1 MIRSGTPAALPEPPP
16 LARAASDALQQ
27 RILQEIDAG
36 GGWIGF
42 DRYMTLAL
50 YASGLG
56 YYSGGAQKFG
66 AAGDFVTAPEL
77 SPLFGQTLAVPL
89 ARIMAQSAPHLIEV
103 GAGSGRLA
111 ADLLTE
117 LEATGALPETYGI
130 LDLSGELRERQ
141 AQLLNNAVPHL
152 IDRVYW
158 LDRLPEHFDGAVFAN
173 ELLDAMPA
181 HLVFWNPSANP
192 DGEMHGATDEGP
204 AIIERGVGR
213 SGDSFIWSDRPAQG
227 RLLDRAHDLRT
238 ELGLAGSDSPPYL
251 SEIAFAP
258 GDWVAAW
265 AGILGTGALLLV
277 DYGFPRHEYYH
288 PQRSGGTL
296 MCHYRHRAHA
306 DPFFLPGLQD
316 ITVHVDFTALAD
328 AAFAAGLDIL
338 GYTSQAAFL
347 LDCGL
352 PAILQRYEPEATR
365 HYLPHAQAANKL
377 VAPAEMGELFKVMAL
392 GKGIVTP
399 LTGFGNGDR
408 RERL

>member
-16 LARAASDALQQ
+16 LARAASDALQR

-66 AAGDFVTAPEL
+66 AAGDFVTGPEL

-111 ADLLTE
+111 ADLLSE
-117 LEATGALPETYGI
+117 FEITGALPETYGI

-141 AQLLNNAVPHL
+141 AQLLNTAVPHL

-158 LDRLPEHFDGAVFAN
+158 LDRLPEQFDGAVFAN

-181 HLVFWNPSANP
+181 HLVSWNPSAKP
-192 DGEMHGATDEGP
+192 DEDP
-204 AIIERGVGR
+204 AIVERGVGR
-213 SGDSFIWSDRPAQG
+213 AGNSFIWSDRPAQG
-227 RLLDRAHDLRT
+227 RLLERARDLCA
-238 ELGLAGSDSPPYL
+238 ELGRIGMGNHPYL

-265 AGILGTGALLLV
+265 AEILGTGALLLV

-288 PQRSGGTL
+288 PQRSSGTL

-338 GYTSQAAFL
+338 GYSSQAAFL
-347 LDCGL
+347 IDCGL
-352 PAILQRYEPEATR
+352 PAILQRYGAEATR

-377 VAPAEMGELFKVMAL
+377 LAPAEMGELFKVMAL
-392 GKGIVTP
+392 GKGIATP
-399 LTGFGNGDR
+399 LTGFGSGDR
-408 RERL
+408 RCRL

>member
-181 HLVFWNPSANP
+181 HLVF
-192 DGEMHGATDEGP
+192 
-204 AIIERGVGR
+204 
-213 SGDSFIWSDRPAQG
+213 
-227 RLLDRAHDLRT
+227 
-238 ELGLAGSDSPPYL
+238 
-251 SEIAFAP
+251 
-258 GDWVAAW
+258 
-265 AGILGTGALLLV
+265 
-277 DYGFPRHEYYH
+277 
-288 PQRSGGTL
+288 
-296 MCHYRHRAHA
+296 
-306 DPFFLPGLQD
+306 
-316 ITVHVDFTALAD
+316 
-328 AAFAAGLDIL
+328 
-338 GYTSQAAFL
+338 
-347 LDCGL
+347 
-352 PAILQRYEPEATR
+352 
-365 HYLPHAQAANKL
+365 
-377 VAPAEMGELFKVMAL
+377 
-392 GKGIVTP
+392 
-399 LTGFGNGDR
+399 
-408 RERL
+408 